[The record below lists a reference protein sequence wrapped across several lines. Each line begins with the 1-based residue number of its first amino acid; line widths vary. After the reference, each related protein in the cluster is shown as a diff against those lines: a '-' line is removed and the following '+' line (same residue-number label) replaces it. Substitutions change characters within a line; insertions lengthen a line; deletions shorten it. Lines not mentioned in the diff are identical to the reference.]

1 MAGSS
6 INFPAEEEKILEL
19 WKELD
24 AFAECLRQSAKK
36 PRFTFYDGPPF
47 ATGLPH
53 YGHLL
58 AGTIKDIIPRWMHQH
73 GHHVERRFGWDTH
86 GLPVEYEIDKTLN
99 IKGPE
104 DVARMGIAAYNN
116 ECRKIV
122 MRYSSD
128 WEKIV
133 GRIGRWIDFKND
145 YKTLYPWYMESIWW
159 VFKQLWDK
167 GLIYKGFRV
176 MPYSTGCTTPL
187 SNFEA
192 TQNYKEVN
200 DPAVII
206 TFPLDDEPGVSM
218 IAWTTTPW
226 TLPSNL
232 ALCVHPDLQYVK
244 VRDKSN
250 GNVYIMME
258 ARLVSLYKNEEEY
271 EILEKY
277 LGKQLKDRG
286 YTPLF
291 EYFAHLKK
299 KGAFRILN
307 DTYVTEESGTGVVHQ
322 VCSYY

>member
-1 MAGSS
+1 MSS
-6 INFPAEEEKILEL
+6 YNFPKEEEKILQL
-19 WKELD
+19 WKELN
-24 AFAECLRQSAKK
+24 AFGECLKQSSKK

-73 GHHVERRFGWDTH
+73 GFHVERRFGWDTH

-104 DVARMGIAAYNN
+104 DVAKMGIAAYNN

-128 WEKIV
+128 WEQIV
-133 GRIGRWIDFKND
+133 GRLGRWIDFKND

-159 VFKQLWDK
+159 VFKQLWEK

-192 TQNYKEVN
+192 TQNYQEVN
-200 DPAVII
+200 DPAVIVS
-206 TFPLDDEPGVSM
+206 FPLDDEPEVNM

-232 ALCVHPDLQYVK
+232 ALCVHPELEYVR
-244 VRDKSN
+244 VREKST
-250 GNVYIMME
+250 GKIYILME
-258 ARLVSLYKNEEEY
+258 ARLISLFKTEDEY
-271 EILEKY
+271 EVLAKY
-277 LGKQLKDRG
+277 KGIDLKNKG
-286 YTPLF
+286 YKPLF
-291 EYFAHLKK
+291 SYFAHLKE
-299 KGAFRILN
+299 KGAFRVLC

-322 VCSYY
+322 VRLQNQ